1 MRGLRVGAHIAH
13 IFDIYI
19 DSYFGISVIPN
30 YTYGSTC
37 RVLIT
42 WL

>member
-1 MRGLRVGAHIAH
+1 MRGLRVGAHIVH

-19 DSYFGISVIPN
+19 DSYFGISAIPN
-30 YTYGSTC
+30 YGS

-42 WL
+42 RL